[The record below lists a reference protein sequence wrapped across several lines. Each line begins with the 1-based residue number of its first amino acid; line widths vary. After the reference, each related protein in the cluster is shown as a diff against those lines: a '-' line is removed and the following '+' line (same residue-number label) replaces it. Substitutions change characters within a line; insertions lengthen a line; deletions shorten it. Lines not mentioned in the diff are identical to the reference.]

1 MHREAA
7 FEIMKKGGYIT
18 HPKLMEAGIGPLSLI
33 GDTIYINDTDQI
45 AGEWKMQLDSSI
57 FNDGWLKYDA
67 SRDDKSARVKRL
79 IALTKRCLQ
88 NGDMEG
94 AMAYQSQISKLNQE
108 ILVSTKEELDQL
120 FLE

>member
-7 FEIMKKGGYIT
+7 FEIMKNGGYIT